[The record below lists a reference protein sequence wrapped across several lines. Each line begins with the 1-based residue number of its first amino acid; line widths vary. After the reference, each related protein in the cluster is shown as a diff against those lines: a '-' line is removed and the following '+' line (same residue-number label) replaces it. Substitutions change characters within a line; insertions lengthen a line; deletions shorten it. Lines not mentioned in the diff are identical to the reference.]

1 MTKILIGADI
11 GGSHITC
18 MGVDPKG
25 KIISDEF
32 KIREDVNSQATA
44 EVILNSWSEAL
55 SKLIALTGKQN
66 LGGIGFA
73 MPGPFDYPGGIAWFK
88 GVQKFDS
95 LYGINVGKE
104 LRDRLGLD
112 VLVPLRFLN
121 DATSFAIGEAWTGKA
136 SAYRK
141 NMAVTLG
148 TGFGSAFIS
157 DGIPVESGPEVPEYG
172 CVYHLP
178 FGKSIADDH
187 FSTRWFIGRYKAVTG
202 DEITGVKELMEL
214 DAGYRMQDARS
225 SPKVS
230 IPNPA
235 SLIFNEF
242 GSNMGAF
249 LAPWLLKF
257 NAECLTMGGN
267 ISNSFSLFEK
277 PFLEALK
284 DHGCNIP
291 VFVSELGELAGIT
304 GAARLCDDSFYSRL
318 PFISDK

>member
-11 GGSHITC
+11 GGSHISC
-18 MGVDPKG
+18 MGIDPG
-25 KIISDEF
+25 GHIVSDVF
-32 KIREDVNSQATA
+32 KIREDVNSQASA
-44 EVILNSWSEAL
+44 EIILDGWSEAL
-55 SKLIALTGKQN
+55 AKLIKLIGKED

-88 GVQKFDS
+88 GVQKYDS
-95 LYGINVGKE
+95 LYGINVRQE
-104 LRDRLGLD
+104 LRKRLGLD
-112 VLVPLRFLN
+112 VSVPLRFLN

-148 TGFGSAFIS
+148 TGFGSAFIA
-157 DGIPVESGPEVPEYG
+157 DGIPVESGPGVPEYG

-178 FGKSIADDH
+178 FGNSIADDH
-187 FSTRWFIGRYKAVTG
+187 FSTRWFLARYKEVTG
-202 DEITGVKELMEL
+202 KDISGVKELAEL
-214 DAGYRMQDARS
+214 DAGYRMQDAGS
-225 SPKVS
+225 SPNVS

-235 SLIFNEF
+235 SRIFHEF

-267 ISNSFSLFEK
+267 ISNSFSLFKE
-277 PFLEALK
+277 PFLQSLK
-284 DHGCNIP
+284 DYGCSIP
-291 VFVSELGELAGIT
+291 VFISELGELAGIT
-304 GAARLCDDSFYSRL
+304 GSARLCDDSFYSRL